1 MKLIRNREMAYAGL
15 QFAYYVMY
23 VLGVYGSDHT
33 VFDAAL
39 QPDGAS
45 TAFEPSQRMYRY
57 HFDESLS
64 DPVALR
70 ILSVTPESGKVLI
83 QNHSN
88 ICSDY
93 TAIPDNKSLV
103 VVLVTEIVESLTE
116 SMSHVWLYLHFT
128 VSSNDCSHDRS
139 VQSDKRTVDFIFSV
153 TVDTVVIESQMPV
166 RKCLPVNTE
175 VISLEQFVPASIR
188 LSCKNFY
195 KYIEPEGQFFID
207 SATGDIWTAENNC
220 LMEPTYTLLIETY
233 LQCANPAS
241 SHSLLLSQ
249 SFILQLN
256 VDIKQI
262 PDASYFEPVRIR
274 RAPSSNSA
282 PQFLESRYI
291 EYVLE
296 EQPPGYVVGVVSAT
310 DSDLGKAGKL
320 TYSLL
325 ATKDGRSQE
334 MFSIDPDTGTVT
346 TTQTLDR
353 ESIPAHYFK
362 VVAHDGG
369 RPVRSGETQ
378 LTVIVEDINDHT
390 PHFESDIYEKSVSEG
405 VGIGT
410 TIQNVRATD
419 EDWERNGEILYSFV
433 NTGEVMGIFDIDPQ
447 LGSITTVSALDREV
461 ATTYRL
467 VVAAVDNSLDVA
479 ERRTATT
486 VVVVTVLDE
495 NDNRPQFQ
503 NATYEVDVPE
513 DVDAHQSPVIA
524 TIRATD
530 RDEGLNGVVKYSIA
544 GWNYGGTFEIDSST
558 GDLSVTSPLDFE
570 NMQQYHLTVRAQD
583 SGTPPA
589 ANTTN
594 VIVKVVDVND
604 NVPRFYTPIYQSS
617 VAEDVEVGTT
627 VVRVQA
633 YDADSG
639 ANGHITYGI
648 FDGLPDMALAVDADT
663 GAVYTTAALDRET
676 VARYSFHVEATDSGS
691 PAHTATA
698 AVEITVRDVNDNAP
712 VFDPNVYRETVS
724 EEAVPGAPVVVV
736 TAVDADANE
745 HGRVSYAIESG
756 NERASFHIIS
766 QMGYGLISVARPLSH
781 RQQANYTLGIVATD
795 GWHRDEAVV
804 YVAVAGA
811 NLHRPAFRGTPYHFR
826 VLEDAAVGLAVFNVS
841 AVDDDTGDNA
851 RLTYTMAD
859 NDAFRIDPA
868 TGDIII
874 TTPLDRERIP
884 GYTLT
889 VTATDHGRPAK
900 SDTADIDVVVVD
912 INDNAPKFLQPS
924 YSAHVSEDA
933 LIGVSVMTIA
943 AIDEDVG
950 LNGRIRYAF
959 DGDIDD
965 FLVDPTLGVIR
976 TRNELDRE
984 RVGRYQLTALAI
996 DRGLPE
1002 RVTPVQ
1008 VIIDVDDANDNA
1020 PQFERARVTLSIFEN
1035 SPIGSVVG
1043 TLTAH
1048 DADVGE
1054 NALVE
1059 YEIIGGP
1066 DANDFELVTLS
1077 NGSVIVT
1084 SLIELDFE
1092 AEKHEY
1098 VIHVQARS
1106 LHLLSVAV
1114 VTIRVQDRNDN
1125 APILSNFV
1133 IIFNN
1138 YKNHFHGGAIGRVP
1152 AYDPDAS
1159 DRLWYRF
1166 VRGNEAKL
1174 LHLDG
1179 DSGAIRLD
1187 SRLNSDMPTNG
1198 TLVISVTGRTIIYDN
1213 QARSQSQFWGTKFFS
1228 ADKEQFGQWL
1238 TLLCIS

>member
-1 MKLIRNREMAYAGL
+1 MNLIGSTDMAGAVMSV
-15 QFAYYVMY
+15 QFVYYMMFI
-23 VLGVYGSDHT
+23 LGVRGSEYV
-33 VFDAAL
+33 VFDASL
-39 QPDGAS
+39 EPDGD
-45 TAFEPSQRMYRY
+45 ELSQRIYRY

-70 ILSVTPESGKVLI
+70 MLLLTPDSGKMFV
-83 QNHSN
+83 QNYSG
-88 ICSDY
+88 ICLDY
-93 TAIPDNKSLV
+93 AALPGNKSLV
-103 VVLVTEIVESLTE
+103 VVLVTDIMESFARTE
-116 SMSHVWLYLHFT
+116 GRMWQYLHFT
-128 VSSNDCSHDRS
+128 VFTDDCSHNNLL
-139 VQSDKRTVDFIFSV
+139 QSGKLLSSVDFIFSV
-153 TVDTVVIESQMPV
+153 TMDTVVIESRMPA
-166 RKCLPVNTE
+166 RKCIPADSE
-175 VISLEQFVPASIR
+175 VISLEQFIPASIK
-188 LSCKNFY
+188 LSCRSTY
-195 KYIEPEGQFFID
+195 KYTEPKGEFYVN
-207 SATGDIWTAENNC
+207 SATGDIWTLENKC
-220 LMEPTYTLLIETY
+220 FIEPSYILLIETY
-233 LQCANPAS
+233 LQCVNSAS
-241 SHSLLLSQ
+241 SHSLMLSQ
-249 SFILQLN
+249 SFISYLQLSLDFQWTHN
-256 VDIKQI
+256 VNYLE
-262 PDASYFEPVRIR
+262 AGRVR
-274 RAPSSNSA
+274 RAPSTNSA
-282 PQFLESRYI
+282 PQFSESRYV
-291 EYVLE
+291 EHVLE
-296 EQPPGYVVGVVSAT
+296 EQLPGYVVGVVSAT
-310 DSDLGKAGKL
+310 DSDSGNAGKL

-334 MFSIDPDTGTVT
+334 MFTIDPDTGTVT

-362 VVAHDGG
+362 VVAQDSG

-390 PHFESDIYEKSVSEG
+390 PQFERDVYEKSVSEG

-419 EDWERNGEILYSFV
+419 EDWDRNGEIMYSFV
-433 NTGEVMGIFDIDPQ
+433 NTGEAMGIFDIDPQ
-447 LGSITTVSALDREV
+447 LGSITTMSALDREV
-461 ATTYRL
+461 TAMYRL

-479 ERRTATT
+479 ERHTATT
-486 VVVVTVLDE
+486 VVIVTVLDE
-495 NDNRPQFQ
+495 NDNRPQFE

-513 DVDAHQSPVIA
+513 DVDVDSSPVIA
-524 TIRATD
+524 RIRATD

-570 NMQQYHLTVRAQD
+570 STRQYHLTIRAQD

-594 VIVKVVDVND
+594 VLVNVVDVND

-617 VAEDVEVGTT
+617 VAEDVQVGTT

-639 ANGHITYGI
+639 ANGRITYSI
-648 FDGLPDMALAVDADT
+648 LDGFPDMALTVDPDT
-663 GAVYTTAALDRET
+663 GSVYTTAALDRET
-676 VARYSFHVEATDSGS
+676 AARYSFHVQAADAGL
-691 PAHTATA
+691 PPHTATA

-712 VFDPNVYRETVS
+712 VFDPKVYRETVS

-756 NERASFHIIS
+756 NERSSFHIIS

-781 RQQANYTLGIVATD
+781 RQQANYTLGVVATD
-795 GWHRDEAVV
+795 GSHRDQAVV

-811 NLHRPAFRGTPYHFR
+811 NLHRPVFRATPYQFR
-826 VLEDAAVGLAVFNVS
+826 VPEDAAVGLAVFNVS
-841 AVDDDTGDNA
+841 AADGDTGDNA

-859 NDAFRIDPA
+859 NDAFRVDPV
-868 TGDIII
+868 TGDIVI
-874 TTPLDRERIP
+874 TAPLDREQVP

-900 SDTADIDVVVVD
+900 SDTADIDVVVADV
-912 INDNAPKFLQPS
+912 NDNAPKFLQAS

-933 LIGVSVMTIA
+933 VVGAPVLTISA
-943 AIDEDVG
+943 VDEDVG
-950 LNGRIRYAF
+950 LNGRVRYAF
-959 DGDIDD
+959 DGDVDD
-965 FLVDPTLGVIR
+965 FAVHPTLGVIR
-976 TRNELDRE
+976 TSNELDRE
-984 RVGRYQLTALAI
+984 RVPRYQLTALAI

-1008 VIIDVDDANDNA
+1008 VVIDVDDVNDNA
-1020 PQFERARVTLSIFEN
+1020 PQFETSRVTLSVREN

-1043 TLTAH
+1043 TLSAH
-1048 DADVGE
+1048 DADVGQ
-1054 NALVE
+1054 NAAVE
-1059 YEIIGGP
+1059 YDIVGGP
-1066 DANDFELVTLS
+1066 DADDFQLTTLS

-1084 SLIELDFE
+1084 TLIELDFE
-1092 AEKHEY
+1092 AEKHDY

-1114 VTIRVQDRNDN
+1114 VNIRVEDRNDN
-1125 APILSNFV
+1125 APILSNFDV
-1133 IIFNN
+1133 IFNN
-1138 YKNHFHGGAIGRVP
+1138 YRNHFDGGDIGRVP

-1166 VRGNEAKL
+1166 VRGNEARL
-1174 LHLDG
+1174 LHLDS
-1179 DSGAIRLD
+1179 DTGAIRLD

-1198 TLVISVTGRTIIYDN
+1198 TLIIAVTGQMLSSRKYN
-1213 QARSQSQFWGTKFFS
+1213 K
-1228 ADKEQFGQWL
+1228 
-1238 TLLCIS
+1238 

>member
-1 MKLIRNREMAYAGL
+1 MKLIGNTEVAYAITCL
-15 QFAYYVMY
+15 QFVCFMTF
-23 VLGVYGSDHT
+23 VLVVRSSEYI
-33 VFDAAL
+33 VFDAAID
-39 QPDGAS
+39 PDS
-45 TAFEPSQRMYRY
+45 LPDVSPSQRIYRY

-64 DPVALR
+64 DPFALR
-70 ILSVTPESGKVLI
+70 MLSVTAESGKVFLR
-83 QNHSN
+83 NYSN

-93 TAIPDNKSLV
+93 TILPNNKSLV
-103 VVLVTEIVESLTE
+103 VVLVTTIMELVTGVESH
-116 SMSHVWLYLHFT
+116 MWLYFCFT
-128 VSSNDCSHDRS
+128 ILGNGCGYGKLMQSNNVLRS
-139 VQSDKRTVDFIFSV
+139 GDFTFSV
-153 TVDTVVIESQMPV
+153 TVDTMLIESQMTVRSRCIPV
-166 RKCLPVNTE
+166 DTE
-175 VISLEQFVPASIR
+175 VISLEQFMPASIKS
-188 LSCKNFY
+188 SCGIMY
-195 KYIEPEGQFFID
+195 KFGEPNGQFFVD
-207 SATGDIWTAENNC
+207 SASGDIWAMTNNC
-220 LMEPTYTLLIETY
+220 LVEPTYAFHIETS
-233 LQCANPAS
+233 LHCDDSAS
-241 SHSLLLSQ
+241 SHTLLLSQ
-249 SFILQLN
+249 SFILNLQLSIN
-256 VDIKQI
+256 VKLLHDVNNVET
-262 PDASYFEPVRIR
+262 ARIR
-274 RAPSSNSA
+274 RAPSTNSA
-282 PQFLESRYI
+282 PQFLESRYV
-291 EYVLE
+291 EHVLE

-310 DSDLGKAGKL
+310 DSDSGKSGKL

-325 ATKDGRSQE
+325 AIKDRRSQD

-346 TTQTLDR
+346 TTQMLDR

-362 VVAHDGG
+362 VVAQDGG

-378 LTVIVEDINDHT
+378 LTVVVEDINDHT
-390 PHFESDIYEKSVSEG
+390 PQFESDIYEKSVSEG
-405 VGIGT
+405 VAIGT

-419 EDWERNGEILYSFV
+419 EDWERNGEIVYSFV
-433 NTGEVMGIFDIDPQ
+433 NVGEDIGVFDVDPQ

-461 ATTYRL
+461 TATYRL

-495 NDNRPQFQ
+495 NDNKPQFE

-513 DVDAHQSPVIA
+513 DVDSRTSPVIA
-524 TIRATD
+524 RIRATD
-530 RDEGLNGVVKYSIA
+530 RDEGLNGVVKYSIT

-558 GDLSVTSPLDFE
+558 GDLSVASPLDFE
-570 NMQQYHLTVRAQD
+570 STRQYHLTVRAQD

-589 ANTTN
+589 ANTTS
-594 VIVKVVDVND
+594 VVVKVVDVND
-604 NVPRFYTPIYQSS
+604 KVPRFYTPIYQSS
-617 VAEDVEVGTT
+617 VAEDVAVGAT

-639 ANGHITYGI
+639 PNGRITYGI
-648 FDGLPDMALAVDADT
+648 FDGLPDMALAVDPDT
-663 GAVYTTAALDRET
+663 GAVYTTAALDRES
-676 VARYSFHVEATDSGS
+676 VARYSFHVEAADAGS

-698 AVEITVRDVNDNAP
+698 AVEITVRDVNDNSP
-712 VFDPNVYRETVS
+712 VFDPKVYRETVS

-736 TAVDADANE
+736 TAVDADDNE
-745 HGRVSYAIESG
+745 NGRVSYAIESG

-766 QMGYGLISVARPLSH
+766 QMGYGLISVARLLSH
-781 RQQANYTLGIVATD
+781 RQQANYTLGVVATD

-811 NLHRPAFRGTPYHFR
+811 NLHRPVFRGTPYHFR
-826 VLEDAAVGLAVFNVS
+826 VPEDAAVGLAVFNVS
-841 AVDDDTGDNA
+841 AVDADTGDNA
-851 RLTYTMAD
+851 RLTYTMVD
-859 NDAFRIDPA
+859 NDAFRVDPA

-874 TTPLDRERIP
+874 TTPLDREQVP

-912 INDNAPKFLQPS
+912 VNDNAPKFLLPS

-933 LIGVSVMTIA
+933 LVGVSILTIA
-943 AIDEDVG
+943 AVDEDVG

-959 DGDIDD
+959 DGDVDD

-976 TRNELDRE
+976 TKNELDRE
-984 RVGRYQLTALAI
+984 RVGRYQLTALAK

-1008 VIIDVDDANDNA
+1008 VIIDVDDVNDNG
-1020 PQFERARVTLSIFEN
+1020 PQFETSRVTLFIFEN

-1048 DADVGE
+1048 DADVGQ
-1054 NALVE
+1054 NAVVE
-1059 YEIIGGP
+1059 YKIVGGP
-1066 DANDFELVTLS
+1066 DADDFELTTLS

-1092 AEKHEY
+1092 AEKHDY

-1114 VTIRVQDRNDN
+1114 VNIRVEDRNDN
-1125 APILSNFV
+1125 APVLSNFV

-1138 YKNHFHGGAIGRVP
+1138 YKNHFHGGLIGRVP

-1166 VRGNEAKL
+1166 MRGNEAKL

-1187 SRLNSDMPTNG
+1187 SRLNSDMQTNG
-1198 TLVISVTGRTIIYDN
+1198 TLEIAVTGQTLVHCV
-1213 QARSQSQFWGTKFFS
+1213 SKKVHPFS
-1228 ADKEQFGQWL
+1228 FRNN
-1238 TLLCIS
+1238 

>member
-1 MKLIRNREMAYAGL
+1 MRLIGSREMVCAVL
-15 QFAYYVMY
+15 SSQFICSVMF
-23 VLGVYGSDHT
+23 VLGVHGSEY
-33 VFDAAL
+33 VIFDAAL
-39 QPDGAS
+39 EPDMAA
-45 TAFEPSQRMYRY
+45 AFEPTQPMYQY
-57 HFDESLS
+57 HFDQSLS

-70 ILSVTPESGKVLI
+70 MLFVTPDSGKVLV
-83 QNHSN
+83 QNYSS

-93 TAIPDNKSLV
+93 AALPDNKSLV
-103 VVLVTEIVESLTE
+103 IVLVTEIMESVTETE
-116 SMSHVWLYLHFT
+116 SRMWLYLHFT
-128 VSSNDCSHDRS
+128 VFGDDCSRDKLM
-139 VQSDKRTVDFIFSV
+139 QSYNVLSSGDFSFSV
-153 TVDTVVIESQMPV
+153 TVDTMVIESRMPF
-166 RKCLPVNTE
+166 RRCIPVDTE
-175 VISLEQFVPASIR
+175 VISLEQFVPVSMK
-188 LSCKNFY
+188 LSCEIMY
-195 KYIEPEGQFFID
+195 KYAEPKGQFFVD
-207 SATGDIWTAENNC
+207 SASGDVWAMKNNC
-220 LMEPTYTLLIETY
+220 FMDSTYNFRIKTY
-233 LQCANPAS
+233 LQCVNSAS
-241 SHSLLLSQ
+241 SHSVLLSQ
-249 SFILQLN
+249 SFILYLQLGGYITRTQ
-256 VDIKQI
+256 DIS
-262 PDASYFEPVRIR
+262 DTEAVRIR
-274 RAPSSNSA
+274 RAPSINNA
-282 PQFLESRYI
+282 PQFLELRYT

-310 DSDLGKAGKL
+310 DSDSGNAGKL
-320 TYSLL
+320 TYRLL

-362 VVAHDGG
+362 VVARDGG

-390 PHFESDIYEKSVSEG
+390 PRFESEIYEKSVSEG

-419 EDWERNGEILYSFV
+419 EDWERNGEIQYSFV
-433 NTGEVMGIFDIDPQ
+433 NTGEAMGVFDIDPQ

-461 ATTYRL
+461 TMTYRL

-486 VVVVTVLDE
+486 VVIMTVLDE
-495 NDNRPQFQ
+495 NDNRPQFE

-513 DVDAHQSPVIA
+513 DVDVRRSPVIA

-570 NMQQYHLTVRAQD
+570 STRQYHLTVRAQD

-594 VIVKVVDVND
+594 VVVRVVDVND

-617 VAEDVEVGTT
+617 VAEDVEVGST

-639 ANGHITYGI
+639 ANGRITYGI
-648 FDGLPDMALAVDADT
+648 SDGLPDMALAVDPDT
-663 GAVYTTAALDRET
+663 GAVYTTAGLDRET
-676 VARYSFHVEATDSGS
+676 VARYSFHVEAADAGS

-712 VFDPNVYRETVS
+712 VFDPKVYRETVS

-781 RQQANYTLGIVATD
+781 RQQANYTLGVVATD

-811 NLHRPAFRGTPYHFR
+811 NLHRPVFRGTPYQFR
-826 VLEDAAVGLAVFNVS
+826 VAEDAAVGLAVFNVS
-841 AVDDDTGDNA
+841 AADDDTGDNA

-868 TGDIII
+868 TGDIVI
-874 TTPLDRERIP
+874 TTPLDREQVP

-912 INDNAPKFLQPS
+912 VNDHAPKFRQPS

-933 LIGVSVMTIA
+933 LPGVSVMTIA
-943 AIDEDVG
+943 AVDEDVG

-959 DGDIDD
+959 DGDVDD
-965 FLVDPTLGVIR
+965 FSVHPTLGVIR
-976 TRNELDRE
+976 TENELDRE
-984 RVGRYQLTALAI
+984 RVSRYQLTALAI

-1008 VIIDVDDANDNA
+1008 VVIEVDDVNDNA
-1020 PQFERARVTLSIFEN
+1020 PQFETSRVTLSIFEN
-1035 SPIGSVVG
+1035 SPVGSVVG

-1048 DADVGE
+1048 DADVGQ
-1054 NALVE
+1054 NAVVE
-1059 YEIIGGP
+1059 YKIIGGA
-1066 DANDFELVTLS
+1066 DADDFRLTTLN
-1077 NGSVIVT
+1077 NGSVLVT
-1084 SLIELDFE
+1084 SLVELDFE

-1098 VIHVQARS
+1098 VINVQARS

-1114 VTIRVQDRNDN
+1114 VNIRVEDRNDN

-1133 IIFNN
+1133 IVFNN
-1138 YKNHFHGGAIGRVP
+1138 YKNHFHAGDIGRVP

-1174 LHLDG
+1174 LHLDR
-1179 DSGAIRLD
+1179 DTGAMRLD

-1198 TLVISVTGRTIIYDN
+1198 TLIIAVTGQTMTYR
-1213 QARSQSQFWGTKFFS
+1213 G
-1228 ADKEQFGQWL
+1228 
-1238 TLLCIS
+1238 LL